1 MRGVE
6 LLLVVERARPRPQDD
21 GEGDVRLESARVP
34 AAAAWFLDEFRFHS
48 VVRRPDGDLDVE
60 IAYHDRAWLLRFLLG
75 HADVVRAADP
85 ELSAEV
91 ARRAGEGLEAY
102 SAEPGETSVTES

>member
-1 MRGVE
+1 M
-6 LLLVVERARPRPQDD
+6 
-21 GEGDVRLESARVP
+21 
-34 AAAAWFLDEFRFHS
+34 
-48 VVRRPDGDLDVE
+48 E